1 MTAADRLVYDAPFFQ
16 PDNVWCEE
24 TVENAKGG
32 RVGSGPSKVAVVT
45 KECPVSQRY
54 GVIVKFIVSADS
66 PEEAEEFVDS
76 MGEKA
81 AASFSLSEASYEG
94 IEDIEE
100 EEEVEEE

>member
-1 MTAADRLVYDAPFFQ
+1 MMRALPNLRSDDMLKRQ
-16 PDNVWCEE
+16 
-24 TVENAKGG
+24 
-32 RVGSGPSKVAVVT
+32 GSREAEGWSSRSNGVVAT
-45 KECPVSQRY
+45 KECTVSQRY

-81 AASFSLSEASYEG
+81 AASFALSEASYEG

-100 EEEVEEE
+100 EEDAEEE

>member
-1 MTAADRLVYDAPFFQ
+1 VP
-16 PDNVWCEE
+16 E
-24 TVENAKGG
+24 TVELTKMG
-32 RVGSGPSKVAVVT
+32 RVGSSRSKVAVVT

-54 GVIVKFIVSADS
+54 GVIVKFIVTADS

>member
-1 MTAADRLVYDAPFFQ
+1 MTAADRLVYDAPLFQ
-16 PDNVWCEE
+16 PNNAWCREVGE
-24 TVENAKGG
+24 PAKNGQ
-32 RVGSGPSKVAVVT
+32 VGSSRSKVAVIT
-45 KECPVSQRY
+45 KEYPVSQRY

>member
-1 MTAADRLVYDAPFFQ
+1 MTTADRLVYDAPLVQ
-16 PDNVWCEE
+16 PMSLWSDA
-24 TVENAKGG
+24 TADLMRSGQ
-32 RVGSGPSKVAVVT
+32 VGSSRSNVGIAT
-45 KECPVSQRY
+45 KEYTVSQRY

-100 EEEVEEE
+100 EEDEEEE